1 MKSIA
6 ITFIFLLCLLF
17 CLSCN
22 EDKTEAEFFKHND
35 MKIRIAAIEIDSTYF
50 EEYIAILKEEAAN
63 SIKLEKG
70 VLCIYPMY
78 EKENPTQIRLLE
90 IYENEAAYQSHLKTE
105 HFLHYKTTTLPM
117 VKSLE
122 LMDMTAIDEAMMPM
136 IFKKINLQKQ

>member
-1 MKSIA
+1 MKNA
-6 ITFIFLLCLLF
+6 FVFLIILALF
-17 CLSCN
+17 NSCD
-22 EDKTEAEFFKHND
+22 EKQQEKKTANYEN
-35 MKIRIAAIEIDSTYF
+35 MKIRIAAIEIDSIYF

-122 LMDMTAIDEAMMPM
+122 LIDMTAVDEETMSM
-136 IFKKINLQKQ
+136 IFRKIQSK